1 LMCRGVPFVRRP
13 IAFDAVLA
21 AAALAAGADA
31 LVSAD
36 RTFASVKAINHVVPG
51 TPAFDRLLA
60 G

>member
-1 LMCRGVPFVRRP
+1 VPFVRRP